1 MKRRAFINLLSF
13 TVLAL
18 ILILYGLVA
27 QSEMVKWALPA
38 IGLGI
43 ISLGL
48 GVNSLIIARD
58 GDKRI
63 SEINAALTR
72 IGDLQTEIR
81 NEQKEQSSSGSTI
94 VPTLQA
100 LSQYYFDYV
109 AKQKREDEET
119 E

>member
-1 MKRRAFINLLSF
+1 MKRRPFINLFSF

-38 IGLGI
+38 IGLGF
-43 ISLGL
+43 LAVGL

-63 SEINAALTR
+63 SEINTALTR
-72 IGDLQTEIR
+72 IGDLQIEIL
-81 NEQKEQSSSGSTI
+81 NEQKEHSSPRSTI
-94 VPTLQA
+94 VPTFQA
-100 LSQYYFDYV
+100 LSQYYSDYV

-119 E
+119 Q